1 LNTFKKI
8 WEYKILIISNI
19 IIFVLIAHLYVNFIF
34 NNYKFISIIA
44 VKNYPF
50 ELLDIYNKK
59 LSRPERTFHL
69 DFNSDYNLNLLS
81 YDNLNDF
88 LEQSKI
94 EELNGL
100 KKFLISNNISS
111 RAYFADGNFG
121 LYTSDKKENVIKYFV
136 HFPYEKGG
144 DIFLNN
150 YIIFTKNKTLNTF
163 KNKLRLLLEDKI
175 TNYEENLEIAK
186 KLNLLEPV
194 LIRPQSDNDG
204 LYYKGSKVLIEEIK
218 FYKILKKNLDN
229 NTLDYN
235 PILDVATSPY
245 KVNKVYKYYY
255 SAVTFSIFL
264 SFVIIFFRTKFRKV

>member
-1 LNTFKKI
+1 
-8 WEYKILIISNI
+8 
-19 IIFVLIAHLYVNFIF
+19 
-34 NNYKFISIIA
+34 
-44 VKNYPF
+44 
-50 ELLDIYNKK
+50 
-59 LSRPERTFHL
+59 
-69 DFNSDYNLNLLS
+69 
-81 YDNLNDF
+81 
-88 LEQSKI
+88 
-94 EELNGL
+94 
-100 KKFLISNNISS
+100 
-111 RAYFADGNFG
+111 
-121 LYTSDKKENVIKYFV
+121 V

-186 KLNLLEPV
+186 KLNLLEPI
-194 LIRPQSDNDG
+194 LTPQSEWYKDD

-245 KVNKVYKYYY
+245 KVNVNKVYKYYY